1 MASFQWLDLT
11 HCLYLALSLFLSL
24 YMCVYEVLFLMEV
37 YNSDRNIAFKKWKE
51 ICALLQITV
60 IDMHACLFER
70 IFFS

>member
-1 MASFQWLDLT
+1 
-11 HCLYLALSLFLSL
+11 
-24 YMCVYEVLFLMEV
+24 MCVYEVLFLMEV

-51 ICALLQITV
+51 ICALLQIIV